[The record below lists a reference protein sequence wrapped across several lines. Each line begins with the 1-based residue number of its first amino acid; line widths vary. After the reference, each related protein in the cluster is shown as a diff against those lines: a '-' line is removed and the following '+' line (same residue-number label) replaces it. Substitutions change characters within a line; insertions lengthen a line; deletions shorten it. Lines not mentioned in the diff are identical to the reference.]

1 MNYQGTYLALFSM
14 GLSAKRDNAQLIP
27 YYFEVVRPRSVGA
40 GGVPTAF
47 YLVEGWFS
55 FAWIK
60 FMLEISAIICLRFCF
75 RPVFQGN
82 VVQCNTVRTSMMY
95 EYDVP
100 GNTQDTGPRGGFS

>member
-55 FAWIK
+55 FA
-60 FMLEISAIICLRFCF
+60 
-75 RPVFQGN
+75 
-82 VVQCNTVRTSMMY
+82 
-95 EYDVP
+95 
-100 GNTQDTGPRGGFS
+100 